1 MKAAL
6 IPFTP
11 VLGDV
16 SGNINRLAEA
26 AEKTE
31 GDILLFPELAASGYL
46 LERLVRDAAVSPKDS
61 LWDPIRQ
68 ISRTKEIVIGAA
80 VRQSHCYYNASL
92 VFSAGELVFLHKK
105 IYLPTYGMF
114 DEARYFCSGESLPV
128 YNGVLGKT
136 GILIC
141 EDAWHPALAYAV
153 YAAGAEHVLVPSA
166 SPARGFSQ
174 ERTGILSSRKSWKNR
189 LEVYAES
196 FAQQY
201 HYVNL
206 NTVEDGVTFGGESF
220 TVLPGGGL
228 REESPGDPF
237 IYDIIPEDFSR
248 AAQRGG
254 PWQDEQFQ
262 LNLRLFNDA
271 DISRREKEKP

>member
-1 MKAAL
+1 M
-6 IPFTP
+6 
-11 VLGDV
+11 
-16 SGNINRLAEA
+16 AEQ
-26 AEKTE
+26 TE
-31 GDILLFPELAASGYL
+31 ADLLLFPELAASGYL
-46 LERLVRDAAVSPKDS
+46 LERLVRDAAVTPRDS
-61 LWDPIRQ
+61 LWDPIRE

-80 VRQSHCYYNASL
+80 VRESHCYYNASL
-92 VFSAGELVFLHKK
+92 VFSGGDLVFVHKK

-128 YNGVLGKT
+128 YRGALGKT
-136 GILIC
+136 AILIC

-166 SPARGFSQ
+166 SPSRGFS
-174 ERTGILSSRKSWKNR
+174 EEGTGDLSSRKSWKKR

-206 NTVEDGVTFGGESF
+206 STVEDGVTFGGESF

-228 REESPGDPF
+228 REEPTGESF
-237 IYDIIPEDFSR
+237 IYDIVPKDFSR

-271 DISRREKEKP
+271 DISRRGQDTP